1 MSRPLPIP
9 RSLPRLGLRA
19 LTLSLA
25 LALPGLASAAPL
37 LAIGSL
43 NGAHDKSGLAG
54 TLENGLPADVLG
66 GMGSALAWAGG
77 NTFLALPDRG
87 PNATVYNPAVDN
99 TASYISR
106 FHTVQMN
113 LTASA
118 GGSLPFTLTPTL
130 LSTTLLSSP
139 TPLSYGN
146 GTAFGLPNG
155 APVLNTAS
163 RQYFTGRSDG
173 FDPARSS
180 LNPDNARLD
189 PEGARVSNDGRS
201 VFISDEYGPYVY
213 QFDRATGQRL
223 RSYALP
229 AELGVKVLGTT
240 TAAEDKPVNSSG
252 RVANKGMEGLA
263 LTPDGK
269 TLVGVMQ
276 ASLLQDSNKVIRIVT
291 IDVATGVTRQYAYPL
306 TDGSGV
312 SEILALNDHEFI
324 LDERDGAGL
333 GDGSAAKTKK
343 LFKIDLAGAAD
354 ISGKKGDL
362 RSFAVKKSLF
372 LDVAA
377 TLIGAGVGLTAET
390 VPAKIEGLAWGE
402 DVVWKGQLLHT
413 LWVANDNDF
422 LPNEAGGNNFY
433 VFGISDADLKGS
445 AYVPQDLKAVPEPA
459 SLALAL
465 SAMLLGAG
473 VVRRRSR

>member
-9 RSLPRLGLRA
+9 SSRA
-19 LTLSLA
+19 LVLSLSLA
-25 LALPGLASAAPL
+25 LPAAATAAPL
-37 LAIGSL
+37 LAVGSL
-43 NGAHDKSGLAG
+43 SGLHDKSGLTG

-77 NTFLALPDRG
+77 STFIALPDRG

-106 FHTVQMN
+106 FHTLQMD
-113 LTASA
+113 LKASA
-118 GGSLPFTLTPTL
+118 GGALPFTLTPTL
-130 LSTTLLSSP
+130 QRTTLLSSP
-139 TPLSYGN
+139 TALNYGS
-146 GTAFGLPNG
+146 GAAYGLPNG
-155 APVLNTAS
+155 APAQNTAT

-173 FDPARSS
+173 FDPAKSS

-189 PEGARVSNDGRS
+189 PEGARVSNDGKS

-276 ASLLQDSNKVIRIVT
+276 APLLQDSNKVIRIVT
-291 IDVATGVTRQYAYPL
+291 IDVASGTTRQYAYQL
-306 TDGSGV
+306 TEGSGV

-343 LFKIDLAGAAD
+343 LFKIDLAGATD
-354 ISGKKGDL
+354 ISGRKGDL

-377 TLIGAGVGLTAET
+377 TLIGAGVGITAET
-390 VPAKIEGLAWGE
+390 VPAKIEGLSWGE
-402 DVVWKGQLLHT
+402 DLVWKGQLLHT

-422 LPNEAGGNNFY
+422 LPEVAGTNNFY

-445 AYVPQDLKAVPEPA
+445 VYQPQGLKTVPEPA

-465 SAMLLGAG
+465 STLLLMGG
-473 VVRRRSR
+473 VVRRQRGQGR

>member
-1 MSRPLPIP
+1 MSRPLPLP
-9 RSLPRLGLRA
+9 QSLPLSLLRPLA
-19 LTLSLA
+19 LSLA
-25 LALPGLASAAPL
+25 LALPAAVQAAPL

-43 NGAHDKSGLAG
+43 NGLHDKSGLSG

-99 TASYISR
+99 TVSYISR
-106 FHTVQMN
+106 FHTVQMD
-113 LTASA
+113 LKLAA
-118 GGSLPFTLTPTL
+118 GGALPFTLTPSL
-130 LSTTLLSSP
+130 IGTTLLSSP
-139 TPLSYGN
+139 TKLTYGQ
-146 GTAFGLPNG
+146 GAAFGLPSG
-155 APVLNTAS
+155 APAINTPN

-173 FDPARSS
+173 FDATKPS

-189 PEGARVSNDGRS
+189 PEGARVSNDGKS

-223 RSYALP
+223 RSYELP

-240 TAAEDKPVNSSG
+240 TAGEDKPVNSSG

-276 ASLLQDSNKVIRIVT
+276 APLLQDSNKVIRIVT
-291 IDVATGVTRQYAYPL
+291 IDVATGATHQYAYQL
-306 TDGSGV
+306 TEGSGV

-333 GDGSAAKTKK
+333 GDGTAAKTKK

-354 ISGKKGDL
+354 VSGKKGDL

-372 LDVAA
+372 LDVAS
-377 TLIGAGVGLTAET
+377 TLVGAGVGITAET

-402 DVVWKGQLLHT
+402 DVVWQGQLLHT

-422 LPNEAGGNNFY
+422 LPGVAGGNNFY

-445 AYVPQDLKAVPEPA
+445 IFVPQGLKAVPEPA

-465 SAMLLGAG
+465 SALLLAGA
-473 VVRRRSR
+473 VRRRSR

>member
-9 RSLPRLGLRA
+9 SPRVLA
-19 LTLSLA
+19 LCLSLA
-25 LALPGLASAAPL
+25 LPTAATAAPL

-43 NGAHDKSGLAG
+43 SGLHDKSGLTG
-54 TLENGLPADVLG
+54 TLENGLPADLLG

-77 NTFLALPDRG
+77 STFIALPDRG

-106 FHTVQMN
+106 FHTLQMD
-113 LTASA
+113 LKASA
-118 GGSLPFTLTPTL
+118 GGALPFTLTPTL
-130 LSTTLLSSP
+130 QRTTLLSSP
-139 TPLSYGN
+139 TALNYDSGA
-146 GTAFGLPNG
+146 AFGLPGG
-155 APVLNTAS
+155 APAQNTAT

-173 FDPARSS
+173 FDPAKSS

-189 PEGARVSNDGRS
+189 PEGARVSNDGKS

-276 ASLLQDSNKVIRIVT
+276 APLLQDGNKVIRIVT
-291 IDVATGVTRQYAYPL
+291 IDVASGATQQYAYQL

-343 LFKIDLAGAAD
+343 LFKIDLAGATD

-377 TLIGAGVGLTAET
+377 TLIGAGVGITAET
-390 VPAKIEGLAWGE
+390 VPAKIEGLSWGE
-402 DVVWKGQLLHT
+402 DLVWKGQLLHT

-422 LPNEAGGNNFY
+422 LPEVAGTNNFY

-445 AYVPQDLKAVPEPA
+445 VYQPQDLKAVPEPA

-465 SAMLLGAG
+465 STLLLMGG
-473 VVRRRSR
+473 VVRRQRGRGR

>member
-9 RSLPRLGLRA
+9 FPRTLALCLG
-19 LTLSLA
+19 
-25 LALPGLASAAPL
+25 LALPAAAQAAPL

-43 NGAHDKSGLAG
+43 TGLHDKSGLAG
-54 TLENGLPADVLG
+54 TLENGLPADLLG

-77 NTFLALPDRG
+77 NTFIALPDRG

-106 FHTVQMN
+106 FHTVQMD
-113 LTASA
+113 LKLAA
-118 GGSLPFTLTPTL
+118 GGALPFTLTPTL
-130 LSTTLLSSP
+130 QATTLLSSP
-139 TPLSYGN
+139 TPLAYGS
-146 GTAFGLPNG
+146 GAAFGLPSG
-155 APVLNTAS
+155 ASAQNTAT

-180 LNPDNARLD
+180 LSPDNARLD
-189 PEGARVSNDGRS
+189 PEGARVSNDGKS

-213 QFDRATGQRL
+213 QFDRATGQRI

-276 ASLLQDSNKVIRIVT
+276 APLLQDGNKVIRIVT
-291 IDVATGVTRQYAYPL
+291 IDVASGATHEYAYQL

-343 LFKIDLAGAAD
+343 LFKIDLKGAAD

-372 LDVAA
+372 LDVAS
-377 TLIGAGVGLTAET
+377 TLIGAGVGISAES
-390 VPAKIEGLAWGE
+390 VPAKIEGLSWGE

-422 LPNEAGGNNFY
+422 LPQTAGPNNFY
-433 VFGISDADLKGS
+433 VFGISDADLAGS
-445 AYVPQDLKAVPEPA
+445 VYVPQALKAVPEPA
-459 SLALAL
+459 SLAMAL
-465 SAMLLGAG
+465 SALLLMGGA
-473 VVRRRSR
+473 VRRSRR